1 MQSHTFMERGTSK
14 LSQSLIFKSTAKIT
28 KAEKTKKLSSI
39 QKDLKKNFIFL
50 ATSESAVIASINA
63 RYNHSNGKSAI
74 PAVNKIGDS
83 VFNHNQVQ
91 LLRKYKA
98 EFDSKLGYWFI
109 SI

>member
-1 MQSHTFMERGTSK
+1 M
-14 LSQSLIFKSTAKIT
+14 SQILISKSTAKIAKQT
-28 KAEKTKKLSSI
+28 KSTKLSTI

-50 ATSESAVIASINA
+50 ATSESAIIKSINA

-91 LLRKYKA
+91 VLRKYKA
-98 EFDSKLGYWFI
+98 EYDSKLGYWFI

>member
-1 MQSHTFMERGTSK
+1 MSQK
-14 LSQSLIFKSTAKIT
+14 LILKSSTKIAKN
-28 KAEKTKKLSSI
+28 EKSKKLSVI

-50 ATSESAVIASINA
+50 ATSESSIIASINA

-83 VFNHNQVQ
+83 VFNHNQVL
-91 LLRKYKA
+91 LLRKYNA
-98 EFDSKLGYWFI
+98 EYDSKLGYWFI